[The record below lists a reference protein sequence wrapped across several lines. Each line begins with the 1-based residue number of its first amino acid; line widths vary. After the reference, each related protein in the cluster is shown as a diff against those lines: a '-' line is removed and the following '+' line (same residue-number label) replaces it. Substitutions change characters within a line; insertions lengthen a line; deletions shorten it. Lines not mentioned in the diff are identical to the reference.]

1 MNSNEPVTKLWNG
14 TYILLNLINIMTNIG
29 FSMVTTTISL
39 YTVSIGASLAIAGT
53 AASVFSLAALM
64 VRPLSG
70 AFVDKYNKN
79 TVFVVSSFLFGSV
92 VYGYALVKSI
102 PMLFALR
109 ILHGVLFSVSS
120 TANMALASRFLP
132 KKRVAEGMGYFSA
145 GMMIGQAV
153 GPALGVDIKN
163 AIGFSGMYTIVALC
177 ISLPPLACL
186 FVKMPAQIVQATRV
200 KAAAVRKK
208 FKFSINDYIAKQFL
222 MYALVSCMFSFYN
235 GIANSFMV
243 FIGEERNI
251 QNISLFFTISSVVL
265 LAVRI
270 FTGRISDKKS
280 LTALVNVSLVFTII
294 SMACTGAATS
304 LQIIIVAAVFKA
316 LGQGTGYVSLQG
328 EALRRA
334 DAGHVGVATSTM
346 YIGNDIGNTAGP
358 ILGGLIMQSFGFSMV
373 FTVSIGLIAV
383 VMLAFNVYQKK
394 IGYQKPSPQTEAQ

>member
-1 MNSNEPVTKLWNG
+1 VNNNEPVTKLWNG
-14 TYILLNLINIMTNIG
+14 TYILLNLINIITNIG
-29 FSMVTTTISL
+29 FSMITTTISL

-53 AASVFSLAALM
+53 VASVFSLAALM
-64 VRPLSG
+64 VRPISG

-79 TVFVVSSFLFGSV
+79 KVFVLSSFLFGSI

-109 ILHGVLFSVSS
+109 ILHGILFGISS

-145 GMMIGQAV
+145 GMMIGQAI
-153 GPALGVDIKN
+153 GPAIGIDIKN
-163 AIGFSGMYTIVALC
+163 AIGFSGMYTVVALC

-186 FVKMPAQIVQATRV
+186 FINMPAQIVQVTRE

-208 FKFSINDYIAKQFL
+208 FKFSISDYIARQFL

-251 QNISLFFTISSVVL
+251 ANISLFFTISSIVL

-270 FTGRISDKKS
+270 LTGRISDKKS
-280 LTALVNVSLVFTII
+280 LTALVNFALVFTVV
-294 SMACTGAATS
+294 SMACVGAAAS
-304 LQIIIVAAVFKA
+304 LQIIIVAAVLKA
-316 LGQGTGYVSLQG
+316 VGQGTGFVSLQG

-334 DAGHVGVATSTM
+334 DAGRVGVATSTM

-358 ILGGLIMQSFGFSMV
+358 ILGGLITQSFGYSMV
-373 FTVSIGLIAV
+373 FTVSIGLVAAV
-383 VMLAFNVYQKK
+383 MIAFNLYQKK
-394 IGYQKPSPQTEAQ
+394 IGYQKPAVQTETP